1 MSQSPSRETLP
12 MQLTL
17 PHPWHT
23 TYTIKVGA
31 YDEGLRQF
39 QVQPTNSTTKP
50 GHQQLHKEDLFWTEP
65 KSSSPNTAP
74 DGSSQESIPV
84 SRIFW
89 ETNRPSIGQ
98 AWLAAYGLITL
109 YPSTDAFHITLQ
121 GDKSASVANELCRV
135 GLLAKSPST
144 RTTADHF
151 LFRGSFWQGVGSPFG
166 PRPVWLAADRSRQQN
181 NSEWE
186 YPPLPLLQQSTSPDD
201 QTTTTTTPS
210 TDALST
216 PLRPPKPRP
225 GTTIYTRPIPSLP
238 GAPSLTLAVLDPTNT
253 SHISAISSWAPYGT
267 PDAHESHL
275 LANTRDASVLAVL
288 AYLGDATTATPLAY
302 FELYWLIDR
311 VADEQGLHYPAGPHD
326 RGIGNVLFA
335 PGTGTGT
342 GARAKGV
349 KGLLWGA
356 AVHYAFLDEPRTGA
370 VYGAPRYTRWWEGM
384 CFLGCVRL

>member
-1 MSQSPSRETLP
+1 M
-12 MQLTL
+12 
-17 PHPWHT
+17 
-23 TYTIKVGA
+23 A
-31 YDEGLRQF
+31 
-39 QVQPTNSTTKP
+39 
-50 GHQQLHKEDLFWTEP
+50 
-65 KSSSPNTAP
+65 
-74 DGSSQESIPV
+74 
-84 SRIFW
+84 
-89 ETNRPSIGQ
+89 Q

-253 SHISAISSWAPYGT
+253 SHISAISSWAPHGT
-267 PDAHESHL
+267 LDAHESHL
-275 LANTRDASVLAVL
+275 LASTRDASTLPVL
-288 AYLGDATTATPLAY
+288 AYLGRNTAAATATPLAY

-311 VADEQGLHYPAGPHD
+311 VADEQGLHYPAAPHD
-326 RGIGNVLFA
+326 RGIGTVVFSPA
-335 PGTGTGT
+335 
-342 GARAKGV
+342 AAAKGV
-349 KGLLWGA
+349 EGLLWGA

-370 VYGAPRYTRWWEGM
+370 VYGAPRYVDGLEGGYEGWFPFSVM
-384 CFLGCVRL
+384 GSRRGLGGLVGGGADEEAAVVGRDVFFGLCPFVTGEGGAVGEREREREGGLEGVLAKL